1 LTPNTRSRALVLDTD
16 ANSTGS
22 YYRYWHR
29 KYR

>member
-16 ANSTGS
+16 ASNTGS